1 MEIRKSEKR
10 IKKEKNKKN
19 RKHIQKYIT
28 HKRKIHISIY
38 SNYIY
43 FDVLIACGTSHAQ
56 WICQRNIINN
66 TTTTKNNGYSDHS
79 GENKRIIKR
88 KHRKRDR
95 SKVISG
101 VGFLLL
107 PIEKVDRE

>member
-1 MEIRKSEKR
+1 MEHFTHNGFVNEISS
-10 IKKEKNKKN
+10 
-19 RKHIQKYIT
+19 IT
-28 HKRKIHISIY
+28 
-38 SNYIY
+38 
-43 FDVLIACGTSHAQ
+43 LQ
-56 WICQRNIINN
+56 QQ
-66 TTTTKNNGYSDHS
+66 KNNGYSDHS

-88 KHRKRDR
+88 KHRKRERDR